1 MSSEMSSQFLWN
13 RPHCSLA
20 VVIIIERDERAGG
33 GGQDA
38 DIFENDESRLPSPAQ
53 DAGFESRLAPPA
65 PPLKNVS
72 APASND
78 ASAFPRSEER
88 RVGKECV
95 STCRSRWSPDH

>member
-78 ASAFPRSEER
+78 ASRSEER
-88 RVGKECV
+88 PGGKECV
-95 STCRSRWSPDH
+95 SPCRSGWWPY